1 MISHRDHAISAAL
14 SQIIAHRS
22 RSAATSPSK
31 TALCGAFFGQ
41 LASQS
46 SAIVRASC
54 SFAHNVASPLFA
66 MQYHRETVLISALQ

>member
-41 LASQS
+41 LAVGDLALN
-46 SAIVRASC
+46 SAARGGELGC
-54 SFAHNVASPLFA
+54 G
-66 MQYHRETVLISALQ
+66 E